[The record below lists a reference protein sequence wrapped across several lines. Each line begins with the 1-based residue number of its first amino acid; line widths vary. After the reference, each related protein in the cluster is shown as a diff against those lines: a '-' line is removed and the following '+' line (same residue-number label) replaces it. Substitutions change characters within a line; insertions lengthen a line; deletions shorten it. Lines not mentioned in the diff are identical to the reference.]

1 MIDEPQGESITVVPF
16 KLWPAQASTLWHF
29 LQRKLFIILKARQL
43 GISWL
48 CCAYALWL
56 CMFQAGRRVLLFSR
70 GQREADELLR
80 RVTAMFIR
88 LPEWMRDHS
97 PYERDPN
104 TTSAQWRNGS
114 LIESL
119 PATQNAGRSLTA
131 SLVIADE
138 FAFMQ
143 WADQLYTAL
152 KPTIDGGGQL
162 IVVSTANGA
171 RGLFHALWQK
181 AYVRLN
187 AFLPIFLNWRMRPQ
201 RDDAWYQRVALEAV
215 STALMLQEYP
225 STPEEAFS
233 ATDAEKFL
241 PSMIWWDVLRVDMP
255 ALDRDTPIVLAA
267 DAGINNDSFGLTG
280 TSRHWTDPRAVA
292 ARYVNEW
299 KPGKN
304 HPIDFGEVEA
314 EIRRLCREFNVI
326 ELTYDPYQ
334 LHDMA
339 TRLQREG
346 IVKTK
351 QFPQGADRLESDKQL
366 LDLITQKRYYH
377 DGNPV
382 LRAHIDNAD
391 KKVDAETRKL
401 RLIKREE
408 VLKIDCA
415 VSASMGAYR
424 CLKLPLA

>member
-1 MIDEPQGESITVVPF
+1 MIDEPQGESITVIPF
-16 KLWPAQASTLWHF
+16 KLWPAQSAVLWEF
-29 LQRKLFIILKARQL
+29 LQRRLFIILKARQL

-56 CMFQAGRRVLLFSR
+56 CMFQRGRRVLLFSR

-80 RVTAMFIR
+80 RVTAMYSR

-104 TTSAQWRNGS
+104 TTSAEWRNGS
-114 LIESL
+114 TVESL

-143 WADQLYTAL
+143 WADKLYTAL

-162 IVVSTANGA
+162 IIVSTANGA
-171 RGLFHALWQK
+171 RGLFHALWAK
-181 AYVRLN
+181 AHRRLN
-187 AFLPIFLNWRMRPQ
+187 AFLPIFLNWRMRPG
-201 RDDAWYQRVALEAV
+201 RDDGWYQQVAAESV
-215 STALMLQEYP
+215 SSALMMQEYP

-241 PSMIWWDVLRVDMP
+241 PSMIWWDALRIDVP
-255 ALDRDTPIVLAA
+255 ALDRYTPLVLAA
-267 DAGINNDSFGLTG
+267 DAGVNNDSFGVSGCT
-280 TSRHWTDPRAVA
+280 RHWAEPMAVVN
-292 ARYVNEW
+292 RYVREW
-299 KPGKN
+299 KPGK
-304 HPIDFGEVEA
+304 HSPIDFSEIEVEV
-314 EIRRLCREFNVI
+314 RRLCSEFNVI
-326 ELTYDPYQ
+326 EFTYDPYQ

-351 QFPQGADRLESDKQL
+351 QFNQGVDRLESDKQF
-366 LDLITQKRYYH
+366 LDLITQKRYLH
-377 DGNPV
+377 DGNPS
-382 LRAHIDNAD
+382 LRAHVDNAD
-391 KKVDAETRKL
+391 KKVDTETRKL
-401 RLIKREE
+401 RIIKRQED
-408 VLKIDCA
+408 LKIDLA
-415 VSASMGAYR
+415 VASSMGAYR
-424 CLKLPLA
+424 CLKLPL